1 MSAVADAVNQLTA
14 RKQAAGFPAEPSA
27 PAVAGSTVRA
37 IWMGLDLNL
46 REVQEV
52 AQALASQSV
61 PVLIDNVATPGD
73 LRDYIAGVWL
83 DAFATGVF
91 YEREIREGGE

>member
-27 PAVAGSTVRA
+27 PAVASSTVRA

-46 REVQEV
+46 REVREV
-52 AQALASQSV
+52 AKALASQLV
-61 PVLIDNVATPGD
+61 PVLIENVANVDD
-73 LRDYIAGVWL
+73 LEEYVAGVWL

-91 YEREIREGGE
+91 YEREVRE